1 MSEYPGD
8 DGKHQVVLSFS
19 GAEAHDAVLDYVKAT
34 NGKDLSFEKKVHF
47 PLVKVA
53 YADDATVDGI
63 PQVMSATIT
72 DPWDA
77 AVYTGDDTS
86 QAVCMNA
93 GKLCSICIR
102 SFLIHQFDDI
112 SCTHPMSSSNLKH
125 ILSSYIILS
134 LNS

>member
-19 GAEAHDAVLDYVKAT
+19 GAEAHDAILNYVKAT

-93 GKLCSICIR
+93 GKLCFICIR
-102 SFLIHQFDDI
+102 FLFINLMI
-112 SCTHPMSSSNLKH
+112 SPVLIQCHP
-125 ILSSYIILS
+125 
-134 LNS
+134 

>member
-19 GAEAHDAVLDYVKAT
+19 GAEAHDAVLDYVKTT
-34 NGKDLSFEKKVHF
+34 NSKDLSFEKKVHF

-53 YADDATVDGI
+53 YADDETVDGI

-93 GKLCSICIR
+93 GKLCSI
-102 SFLIHQFDDI
+102 SFVR
-112 SCTHPMSSSNLKH
+112 T
-125 ILSSYIILS
+125 SYIY
-134 LNS
+134 

>member
-63 PQVMSATIT
+63 PQVMFATIT

-93 GKLCSICIR
+93 GKYVLYLSFVSHTSI
-102 SFLIHQFDDI
+102 
-112 SCTHPMSSSNLKH
+112 
-125 ILSSYIILS
+125 
-134 LNS
+134 